1 MPMVGTRSEQQQGV
15 YDAESTT
22 ALGRTFASIE
32 DAQVFVD
39 SITASDWWTDCY
51 PDVVRVD
58 VTKQRENSPCIGTVE
73 GTVGIIALNSYGL
86 CERVI
91 IHEVAHTVEPKAGHT
106 GPWVR
111 ANLNIT
117 YRVRGSDAYM
127 DLYNAYTA
135 EGVDLG

>member
-32 DAQVFVD
+32 DAQAFVD

-51 PDVVRVD
+51 PDIERVD
-58 VTKQRENSPCIGTVE
+58 VVAQRENSPCVGTVS
-73 GTVGIIALNSYGL
+73 GNVGKIALNTYGL

-91 IHEVAHTVEPKAGHT
+91 IHEIAHTVEPNAGHA

-111 ANLNIT
+111 ASLNIT

-135 EGVDLG
+135 KGVDLG